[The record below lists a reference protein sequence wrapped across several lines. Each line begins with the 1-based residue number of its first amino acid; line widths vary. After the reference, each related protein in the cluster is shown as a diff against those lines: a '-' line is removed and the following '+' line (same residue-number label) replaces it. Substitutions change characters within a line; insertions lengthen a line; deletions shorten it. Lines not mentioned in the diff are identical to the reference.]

1 MAQTAQLSALTA
13 LTAQL
18 IPGFAEV
25 PAHIQDALVRI
36 SLQASQSVMSGTN
49 LARAVEDGREEF
61 EEMKENHQAMRE
73 LLGKQV
79 VIRGVAKKPELN
91 AQVGVAKEVSKE
103 DPKRLVVEL
112 ANKKRVSLKMDNLR
126 LAEEIDLLP
135 PPEAVKAALSDDSVD
150 PDLISDVLKR
160 AVGATGVTNEQ
171 TAALL
176 AKQAE
181 RRKVVEV
188 ARSALGQHED
198 APIPS
203 TLTKQVELR
212 EALTGALKLA
222 AGARLKEE
230 LMVSC
235 RRKLAQ
241 LLEMQLGVGDDPAAM
256 RDAIKTAKDVLPL
269 LGGELG
275 LQIDRRVAVVFT
287 ALDEAE
293 KADEL
298 RKQREAEGLPAPM
311 KPQEFYCPITTEVM
325 REPVLAADGRTY
337 ERDAIEQW
345 LASNSTSPMTR
356 EPMESTKLLPNLAL
370 KTLIREHEASVQAQL
385 LATAEPLK
393 AARMKSHARH
403 LEEKSQLEERLADA
417 CAGMP
422 PLPVPLPKLDLTGA
436 ITRVIETYVRQR
448 TKPAD
453 GGEELQRAQERI
465 AELEL
470 RVAELEAE
478 IQVLHHAG

>member
-1 MAQTAQLSALTA
+1 M
-13 LTAQL
+13 
-18 IPGFAEV
+18 
-25 PAHIQDALVRI
+25 
-36 SLQASQSVMSGTN
+36 
-49 LARAVEDGREEF
+49 
-61 EEMKENHQAMRE
+61 
-73 LLGKQV
+73 
-79 VIRGVAKKPELN
+79 
-91 AQVGVAKEVSKE
+91 
-103 DPKRLVVEL
+103 
-112 ANKKRVSLKMDNLR
+112 
-126 LAEEIDLLP
+126 
-135 PPEAVKAALSDDSVD
+135 
-150 PDLISDVLKR
+150 LKR

-256 RDAIKTAKDVLPL
+256 RDAIKTARDVLPL

-356 EPMESTKLLPNLAL
+356 KPMESTKLLPNLAL

-403 LEEKSQLEERLADA
+403 LEEKSKLEERLADA

-422 PLPVPLPKLDLTGA
+422 PLPVPIPKLDFTGA

-465 AELEL
+465 AKLEL

-478 IQVLHHAG
+478 IQVLRHAG